1 MGDINFDDL
10 LDVLLEDTAVQ
21 EQHDMV
27 IENELNVQQTKPL
40 FKFNCIEDNETYY
53 PDVVCRRR
61 YGGYKPHKPPKVKFI
76 NPFEKQKIEPVYSK
90 QLHDS
95 MDRIRLRE
103 NDKRDSK
110 IKYIKKKFQN

>member
-1 MGDINFDDL
+1 MDDINFDDL
-10 LDVLLEDTAVQ
+10 LEALLEDPVENMVLDEPKII
-21 EQHDMV
+21 EQINPV
-27 IENELNVQQTKPL
+27 
-40 FKFNCIEDNETYY
+40 FKFNCIEDNDTYY
-53 PDVVCRRR
+53 PDAVARRR
-61 YGGYKPHKPPKVKFI
+61 YGGYKPPKPPKIKFI